1 MDSNFVNRGFDVL
14 QSKIMTISRK
24 EGVPRR
30 IRIVVADDHAMIREG
45 LRNLFG
51 VQPEMKVIGEA
62 STGREAIRM
71 ALDLEPD
78 VVVLGVSL
86 KCPGSIE
93 TIHEILA
100 RCERIKVIVISMQ
113 TDEEPVENILKAG
126 ASGYLAKDSSFEELT
141 TAVLAVIQGQSY
153 LTPGITKT
161 VIQGY
166 LNLST
171 APAKHRGLSKRQ
183 CEVLKLIGEG
193 TGTREI
199 AERLNLSINTVET
212 YRRRIMEKLG
222 IFSMAGLI
230 KYAIREKYTSL

>member
-1 MDSNFVNRGFDVL
+1 ML
-14 QSKIMTISRK
+14 QSKTMTISPK

-30 IRIVVADDHAMIREG
+30 IRILVADDHAMIREG

-62 STGREAIRM
+62 STGREAIQM

-86 KCPGSIE
+86 KCPGSID

-100 RCERIKVIVISMQ
+100 RTERIKVIVISMQ

-141 TAVLAVIQGQSY
+141 TAVLAVLQGRSY

-171 APAKHRGLSKRQ
+171 APAKHGGLSKRQ
-183 CEVLKLIGEG
+183 CEVLRHIGEG
-193 TGTREI
+193 MGTREI
-199 AERLNLSINTVET
+199 AERLSLSINTVET